1 MMTNRILRAIKVKEE
16 IEASLFTET
25 DLRGLSKSEKE
36 YIRENGY
43 KCYVD
48 ISGFKGCVIR
58 YYMFIN
64 RNLLGKKQLYALT
77 KKQSLLPNGHD
88 ISESAYNYECWLL
101 FNANE
106 RLFSKFNYERRFCTT
121 PNMRMIFV

>member
-1 MMTNRILRAIKVKEE
+1 MMTNRILKAIKVKEE

-64 RNLLGKKQLYALT
+64 RNLLGKTTLRTYKNSLYYLMDMIFQRVHIIMNAGCFSMQT
-77 KKQSLLPNGHD
+77 RDCSQSLIMNVDFVP
-88 ISESAYNYECWLL
+88 LL
-101 FNANE
+101 
-106 RLFSKFNYERRFCTT
+106 
-121 PNMRMIFV
+121 I